1 MNYLFVHQNFPGQFL
16 HVVRALAN
24 DPQHRVVCI
33 GEAEHLKGRP
43 QVHPNIEIYAYNVGT
58 RGAGKAHHYVSGFE
72 AHIRRG
78 QDVARVALALRHK
91 GFEPDVVVTHPGW
104 GEALFLKDVF
114 AQAKHIHYFEFYY
127 RSVGADVNFD
137 PEFPSTLD
145 DAFKLR
151 IRNSTQ
157 LHALASADVGVSPTQ
172 WQKNQYPAE
181 FASKIQ
187 VVHEGVDTHL
197 VCPNE
202 AATFQIGTRV
212 FRAGDQIITYV
223 ARNLEPYR
231 GFHVFMRSLPRLLAA
246 QPNAQV
252 VIVGGDEVSYGR
264 RLPPGRT
271 YRALYTQE
279 LEGQVDWNRVHFVG
293 KVPYRNYL
301 QLLQVSAVHVY
312 LTYPFVLSWSLLEAM
327 SAGCAVVASRTAP
340 VLEVIEDGK
349 QGRLFDFFDTDALV
363 AQVSHVLNDAR
374 ASAVLRQ
381 QARERV
387 VSHYDLH
394 SICLP
399 QWLKIL
405 TLNPS

>member
-1 MNYLFVHQNFPGQFL
+1 
-16 HVVRALAN
+16 
-24 DPQHRVVCI
+24 
-33 GEAEHLKGRP
+33 
-43 QVHPNIEIYAYNVGT
+43 
-58 RGAGKAHHYVSGFE
+58 
-72 AHIRRG
+72 
-78 QDVARVALALRHK
+78 
-91 GFEPDVVVTHPGW
+91 VTHPGW

-114 AQAKHIHYFEFYY
+114 TQAKHIHYFEFYY

-157 LHALASADVGVSPTQ
+157 LHALASTDVGVSPTQ

-212 FRAGDQIITYV
+212 FSAGDQIITYV

-231 GFHVFMRSLPRLLAA
+231 GFHVFMRSLPKLLSA

-264 RLPPGRT
+264 RLPPGQT

-279 LEGQVDWNRVHFVG
+279 LENQVDWNRVHFLG

-327 SAGCAVVASRTAP
+327 SAGCAIVASRTAP

-363 AQVSHVLNDAR
+363 AQVSRVLDDPR
-374 ASAVLRQ
+374 ASAVMRQ

-405 TLNPS
+405 RLNPS